1 MGESES
7 SFDAVVVGA
16 GLGGL
21 SLAAILAQKEG
32 KRVLVL
38 EREDG
43 IGGRIHHYKGDE
55 IRSRKDYLGPL
66 RASTGDLVRSE
77 PELDTIIADGLLSG
91 YSFEL
96 GMHDIVNGAHSRM
109 CHILESLD
117 VPVEIIPLK
126 ACGYWDGGQLHELKR
141 GSFPWMDAESHGD
154 MRRILGEMLRM
165 PLEEVRQHY
174 RESLLEFVLERTDN
188 ETTIEFFDILGA
200 FTVGMNSAREL
211 SAGEFMLITRMPM
224 AAGLHFADGT
234 LGQMGG
240 ESFMQIAYNLAD
252 IIKGAGGEV
261 RTGQP
266 VSRIV
271 AENGRATGVE
281 IAGADGQTHTIMSD
295 VVISNVP
302 ISLTLDRL
310 LPSNAV
316 PQSFV
321 EHVRALRSSGA
332 FVPIFGLKKSVIDI
346 PGMLFAKIP
355 IDDPA
360 LPDGVVL
367 GYEAHSLFVEGKAPT
382 GKEIIECWVG
392 LDTMHLR
399 ELKSTGKIDLV
410 ADAIRN
416 FMVNHHPGFAEALE
430 WALYPAFDFVVSVAP
445 TPEQAWD
452 AMLDPKCPG
461 LEGLYFV
468 GDSVKN
474 YGGFMDGVAF
484 SALNTATAV
493 TGTDYVEK
501 ILPPYQRELR

>member
-1 MGESES
+1 MASDGAQ
-7 SFDAVVVGA
+7 FDAIVVGA

-21 SLAAILAQKEG
+21 ALAAILTKEG
-32 KRVLVL
+32 KRILVL
-38 EREDG
+38 EREEG
-43 IGGRIHHYKGDE
+43 IGGRIHHFKGDE
-55 IRSRKDYLGPL
+55 ILSAQDYLGPL
-66 RASTGDLVRSE
+66 NASTGELVRSE
-77 PELDTIIADGLLSG
+77 PDLETIISDKLLSG

-109 CHILESLD
+109 VHVLEYLGA
-117 VPVEIIPLK
+117 PVEIIPLK
-126 ACGYWDGGQLHELKR
+126 ACGYWNDGQLHELKR
-141 GSFPWMDAESHGD
+141 GSFPWMDHDTHAD

-165 PLEEVRQHY
+165 PVEEVREHY
-174 RESLLEFVLERTDN
+174 RESLLEFVLERTSNDK
-188 ETTIEFFDILGA
+188 TIEFFDILGA

-240 ESFMQIAYNLAD
+240 ESFMQIAFNLAGIVED
-252 IIKGAGGEV
+252 GGGEV
-261 RTGQP
+261 RTNAK
-266 VSRIV
+266 VSRILV
-271 AENGRATGVE
+271 EDGRVTGVE
-281 IAGADGQTHTIMSD
+281 LDGKDGTPEQIASD
-295 VVISNVP
+295 LVVSNVP

-310 LPSNAV
+310 LPADAV
-316 PQSFV
+316 PAEFV
-321 EHVRALRSSGA
+321 KHVRGLRSSGA

-346 PGMLFAKIP
+346 PGMLFVQIP

-360 LPDGVVL
+360 LPDGIVL
-367 GYEAHSLFVEGKAPT
+367 GYEAHSLFLEGKAPE

-392 LDTMHLR
+392 LDTLQLR
-399 ELKSTGKIDLV
+399 ALKETGKINLV
-410 ADAIRN
+410 ADAIRD
-416 FMVNHHPGFAEALE
+416 FFTTHHPGFAEALE

-461 LEGLYFV
+461 LDGLYFV

-484 SALNTATAV
+484 SALKTASAIS
-493 TGTDYVEK
+493 DNNYLEE
-501 ILPPYQRELR
+501 ILPAYQRELA